1 MIILA
6 KFSGLFTCFT
16 GEFTIS
22 LLHKI
27 LVFNVYLYIEEI
39 IKGTKMVKGSSKKRK
54 KDSLASMGTTSS
66 TDTMALDNNS
76 APQDKRSKQVND
88 ILLKKDFSLLCISI
102 LKSDSCTV

>member
-1 MIILA
+1 VDCSL
-6 KFSGLFTCFT
+6 SFT

-66 TDTMALDNNS
+66 STDTMALDNNS
-76 APQDKRSKQVND
+76 APEDKRSKQVND